1 MNYSIYYND
10 VVLGIVILL
19 MYSFCG
25 MSLVSFS
32 FNYNMILLIMIVVV
46 SSIFTFVLYYIGGDV
61 SSENFKMLKLVFLGL
76 IIFILSS
83 FGLLI
88 FIG

>member
-1 MNYSIYYND
+1 MNHSVYCND
-10 VVLGIVILL
+10 VVLGMVILL
-19 MYSFCG
+19 IYSFCG

-32 FNYNMILLIMIVVV
+32 FNYNMILLMMMVVV

-61 SSENFKMLKLVFLGL
+61 SSENFKMLKLLFLGL
-76 IIFILSS
+76 MIFMLSS
-83 FGLLI
+83 FGLLM